1 MVIYGRL
8 FIGYNNAMPQK
19 TTAQTSEEI
28 PKKITEK
35 NIPANSTKNF
45 SGEIFE
51 PRFDAAG
58 LLCAVV
64 LEASTG
70 ELLMCAFM
78 NREALDKTIAT
89 GEAHFFS
96 RSRNRLWKK
105 GEESGNVLSVREVR
119 VDCDQDCL
127 ALFVDVQGAGAAC
140 HTGAKSCF
148 YRVLKNGTLRTLQ

>member
-1 MVIYGRL
+1 
-8 FIGYNNAMPQK
+8 MPQK
-19 TTAQTSEEI
+19 TTAQTLQE
-28 PKKITEK
+28 ITEK
-35 NIPANSTKNF
+35 NIPANSPKNF

-51 PRFDAAG
+51 PRFDASG

-70 ELLMCAFM
+70 QLLMCAFM
-78 NREALDKTIAT
+78 NREALDKTLAT

-127 ALFVDVQGAGAAC
+127 ALFVDVKGAGAAC

-148 YRVLKNGTLRTLQ
+148 YRVLENGKLHTLR